1 MNEITTKSFL
11 PSTITNELEIGTAY
25 VGIDFG
31 TSTSVV
37 SIAQYNPKSN
47 AIETRSI
54 RIPQILADGHTIN
67 KSDIIPTVIAYL
79 EEAGKILIGN
89 GAFDLKN
96 KKKLGRDIWYSFKLG
111 LGEDIGA
118 KYTDSLLRD
127 KPPFNIKTAKDA
139 TKVFFAYLKRM
150 ISNELGDRQI
160 KYSISIPASF
170 EANQRK
176 DLLDALAANDMM
188 VSSQALIDEPN
199 AAFISYA
206 VERATMGS
214 PIIISPDYD
223 SKVLVFDFGGGTCDI
238 SILEIG
244 QDLSGFRAK
253 NIAIS
258 KYTELGGDDIDRYIT
273 YHYLM
278 PRFLEENGKKPSDFR
293 TKEKKRIATALLKV
307 SERLKIIINEELA
320 AHTINGTIPA
330 SKDNEDERA
339 SINADIAV
347 STTKGTLSGNEFW
360 LSYRE
365 LTDTMSVFTSS
376 TGRMITSHKGEQD
389 YASIFLPIKSAI
401 KKSGVDKDEIDY
413 VLLIGGSSKS
423 PYIQEAIH
431 QYFDDSEML
440 LPGDLRTHV
449 SRGAAIHSLLY
460 NGFGR
465 NLIRPITSEPIIII
479 TKDSSP
485 KVIVPA
491 NTEIP
496 CNTIS
501 IDDLVSDR
509 DGQSTIELPIC
520 VGNANK
526 MLFNLKIESKDPMGF
541 KKNTP
546 VHLSARINADKMLHI
561 SATCEGDICAVE
573 PVSPFANKE
582 LSSEDR
588 IALKAERKA
597 NNEMYNRGGT
607 PSLKT
612 LEELREAYK
621 RAGKLLKAAE
631 TYELQGELYPSSV
644 NWNNLGVLYDNAGMY
659 DKAIDTYKDTLEKH
673 PNDGTILFNMALSLR
688 KSGNREEYKKYMKEA
703 ITRQPNDPCILYE
716 YSKIDRSEGAA
727 EEAEQKLNKALEIL
741 MDTWSRNELK
751 EWEYSWFKSVA
762 QQLGKPDIV
771 KKLEQEEKSN
781 LQGYLYN
788 EENLSIT
795 SDSLPS
801 IR

>member
-37 SIAQYNPKSN
+37 SVAQYNPKSN

-54 RIPQILADGHTIN
+54 RIPQMLSDGHTIN
-67 KSDIIPTVIAYL
+67 KSEIIPTVIAFL
-79 EEAGKILIGN
+79 EDEKTILIGN
-89 GAFDLKN
+89 GAFELKN
-96 KKKLGRDIWYSFKLG
+96 KKKLGQDIWYSFKLG
-111 LGEDIGA
+111 LGEDMGA

-127 KPPFNIKTAKDA
+127 KPPFNIQTAKDA
-139 TKVFFAYLKRM
+139 TQVFFAYLKRM
-150 ISNELGDRQI
+150 ISTELGAKQI

-214 PIIISPDYD
+214 PLIISPDYD

-244 QDLSGFRAK
+244 QDLNGFRAK

-293 TKEKKRIATALLKV
+293 TAEKKRIASALLKV

-330 SKDNEDERA
+330 SKDSEDERA

-360 LSYRE
+360 LSYKE

-376 TGRMITSHKGEQD
+376 TGRMITSYKGEQD
-389 YASIFLPIKSAI
+389 YASIFLPVKSAI

-413 VLLIGGSSKS
+413 VLFIGGSSKS

-431 QYFDDSEML
+431 QYFDGSELL
-440 LPGDLRTHV
+440 LPCDLRTHV
-449 SRGAAIHSLLY
+449 SKGAAIHSLLY

-465 NLIRPITSEPIIII
+465 NLIKPITSEPIIII

-541 KKNTP
+541 RKNTP

-612 LEELREAYK
+612 LEELTEAYK

-644 NWNNLGVLYDNAGMY
+644 NRNNLGVLYDNAGMY
-659 DKAIDTYKDTLEKH
+659 DKALDNYKDALDKNS
-673 PNDGTILFNMALSLR
+673 NDGTILFNIALSLR
-688 KSGNREEYKKYMKEA
+688 KSGNHEEYKKYMKEA
-703 ITRQPNDPCILYE
+703 ITRQPNDPCILCE
-716 YSKIDRSEGAA
+716 FSKIDRSEGAA
-727 EEAEQKLNKALEIL
+727 EEAEQKLNKAFEIL
-741 MDTWSRNELK
+741 MDTWSRKELK
-751 EWEYSWFKSVA
+751 EWEYSWFESVA

-771 KKLEQEEKSN
+771 NKLEQEEKSN

-788 EENLSIT
+788 KENLSIT
-795 SDSLPS
+795 SESLPS
-801 IR
+801 RR

>member
-1 MNEITTKSFL
+1 M
-11 PSTITNELEIGTAY
+11 
-25 VGIDFG
+25 
-31 TSTSVV
+31 
-37 SIAQYNPKSN
+37 
-47 AIETRSI
+47 
-54 RIPQILADGHTIN
+54 
-67 KSDIIPTVIAYL
+67 
-79 EEAGKILIGN
+79 
-89 GAFDLKN
+89 
-96 KKKLGRDIWYSFKLG
+96 
-111 LGEDIGA
+111 
-118 KYTDSLLRD
+118 
-127 KPPFNIKTAKDA
+127 
-139 TKVFFAYLKRM
+139 
-150 ISNELGDRQI
+150 
-160 KYSISIPASF
+160 
-170 EANQRK
+170 
-176 DLLDALAANDMM
+176 
-188 VSSQALIDEPN
+188 
-199 AAFISYA
+199 
-206 VERATMGS
+206 
-214 PIIISPDYD
+214 
-223 SKVLVFDFGGGTCDI
+223 
-238 SILEIG
+238 
-244 QDLSGFRAK
+244 
-253 NIAIS
+253 
-258 KYTELGGDDIDRYIT
+258 
-273 YHYLM
+273 
-278 PRFLEENGKKPSDFR
+278 EENGKKPSDFR

-330 SKDNEDERA
+330 SKDSEDERA

-360 LSYRE
+360 LSYKE

-376 TGRMITSHKGEQD
+376 TGRMVTSYKGEQD
-389 YASIFLPIKSAI
+389 YASIFLPVKSAI

-413 VLLIGGSSKS
+413 VLFIGGSSKS
-423 PYIQEAIH
+423 PYIQEAVH
-431 QYFDDSEML
+431 QYFDDSELL
-440 LPGDLRTHV
+440 LPCDLRTHV
-449 SRGAAIHSLLY
+449 SKGAAIHSLLY

-465 NLIRPITSEPIIII
+465 NLIKPITSEPIIII
-479 TKDSSP
+479 TKDNAP

-631 TYELQGELYPSSV
+631 TYELQGELYPSSM
-644 NWNNLGVLYDNAGMY
+644 NRNNLGVLYSNAGMY
-659 DKAIDTYKDTLEKH
+659 DKALDNYKDALDKN
-673 PNDGTILFNMALSLR
+673 PNDGTILFNIALSLR
-688 KSGNREEYKKYMKEA
+688 KSGNHEEYKKYMKEA
-703 ITRQPNDPCILYE
+703 ITRQPNGPCILCE
-716 YSKIDRSEGAA
+716 FSKIDRSEGAA
-727 EEAEQKLNKALEIL
+727 EEAEQKLNKAFEIL
-741 MDTWSRNELK
+741 MDTWSRKELK
-751 EWEYSWFKSVA
+751 EWEYSWFESVA

-771 KKLEQEEKSN
+771 NKLEQEEKSN

-788 EENLSIT
+788 KENLSIT
-795 SDSLPS
+795 SESLPS
-801 IR
+801 RR

>member
-365 LTDTMSVFTSS
+365 LTDTMSVFT
-376 TGRMITSHKGEQD
+376 
-389 YASIFLPIKSAI
+389 
-401 KKSGVDKDEIDY
+401 KSGVDKDEIDY

-607 PSLKT
+607 PS
-612 LEELREAYK
+612 
-621 RAGKLLKAAE
+621 
-631 TYELQGELYPSSV
+631 
-644 NWNNLGVLYDNAGMY
+644 
-659 DKAIDTYKDTLEKH
+659 KAIDTYKDTLEKH

>member
-37 SIAQYNPKSN
+37 SVAQYNPKSN

-54 RIPQILADGHTIN
+54 RIPQMLSDGHTRN
-67 KSDIIPTVIAYL
+67 KSEIIPTVIAYL
-79 EEAGKILIGN
+79 EETGKILIGN
-89 GAFDLKN
+89 GAFELKN

-118 KYTDSLLRD
+118 RYVDSLLRD
-127 KPPFNIKTAKDA
+127 YPPYNIRTAKDA
-139 TKVFFAYLKRM
+139 TQVFFAYLKGM
-150 ISNELGDRQI
+150 ISKELGARQI

-244 QDLSGFRAK
+244 QDLNGFRAK

-273 YHYLM
+273 HHYLM

-320 AHTINGTIPA
+320 AHAINGKIPT
-330 SKDNEDERA
+330 SKDSEDERA
-339 SINADIAV
+339 SINADIVV

-360 LSYRE
+360 LSYKE
-365 LTDTMSVFTSS
+365 LTDTMSVFTDS
-376 TGRMITSHKGEQD
+376 TGGMITSHKGEQD

-413 VLLIGGSSKS
+413 VLFIGGSSQS

-431 QYFDDSEML
+431 HYFDDSELL
-440 LPGDLRTHV
+440 LPSDLRTHV
-449 SRGAAIHSLLY
+449 SKGAAIHSLLY

-465 NLIRPITSEPIIII
+465 NLIKPITSEPIIII

-501 IDDLVSDR
+501 IDDLMSDR

-561 SATCEGDICAVE
+561 SATCDGDICAVE

-597 NNEMYNRGGT
+597 NNEIYNQGGT
-607 PSLKT
+607 PSLET
-612 LEELREAYK
+612 LEELRDAYE
-621 RAGKLLKAAE
+621 RA
-631 TYELQGELYPSSV
+631 
-644 NWNNLGVLYDNAGMY
+644 
-659 DKAIDTYKDTLEKH
+659 
-673 PNDGTILFNMALSLR
+673 
-688 KSGNREEYKKYMKEA
+688 
-703 ITRQPNDPCILYE
+703 
-716 YSKIDRSEGAA
+716 
-727 EEAEQKLNKALEIL
+727 
-741 MDTWSRNELK
+741 
-751 EWEYSWFKSVA
+751 
-762 QQLGKPDIV
+762 
-771 KKLEQEEKSN
+771 
-781 LQGYLYN
+781 
-788 EENLSIT
+788 
-795 SDSLPS
+795 
-801 IR
+801 

>member
-37 SIAQYNPKSN
+37 SVAQYNPKSN

-54 RIPQILADGHTIN
+54 RIPQMLSDGHTIN
-67 KSDIIPTVIAYL
+67 KSEIIPTVIAFL
-79 EEAGKILIGN
+79 KDEKTILIGN
-89 GAFDLKN
+89 GAFELKN
-96 KKKLGRDIWYSFKLG
+96 KKKLGQDIWYSFKLG
-111 LGEDIGA
+111 LGEDMGA

-127 KPPFNIKTAKDA
+127 KPPFNIQTAKDA
-139 TKVFFAYLKRM
+139 TQVFFAYLKRM
-150 ISNELGDRQI
+150 ISTELGARQI

-214 PIIISPDYD
+214 PLIISPDYD

-244 QDLSGFRAK
+244 QDLNGFRAK

-293 TKEKKRIATALLKV
+293 TAEKKRIASALLKV

-330 SKDNEDERA
+330 SKDSKDERA

-360 LSYRE
+360 LSYKE

-376 TGRMITSHKGEQD
+376 TGRMITSYKGEQD
-389 YASIFLPIKSAI
+389 YASIFLPVKSAI

-413 VLLIGGSSKS
+413 VLFIGGSSKS

-431 QYFDDSEML
+431 QYFDDSELL
-440 LPGDLRTHV
+440 LPCDLRTHV
-449 SRGAAIHSLLY
+449 SKGAAIHSLLY

-465 NLIRPITSEPIIII
+465 NLIKPITSEPIIII

-541 KKNTP
+541 RKNTP

-612 LEELREAYK
+612 LEELAEAYK

-644 NWNNLGVLYDNAGMY
+644 NRNNLGVLYDNAGMY
-659 DKAIDTYKDTLEKH
+659 DKALDNYKDALDKN
-673 PNDGTILFNMALSLR
+673 PNDGTILFNIALTLR
-688 KSGNREEYKKYMKEA
+688 KSGNHEEYKKYMKEA
-703 ITRQPNDPCILYE
+703 ITRQPNDPCILCE
-716 YSKIDRSEGAA
+716 FSKIDRSEGAA
-727 EEAEQKLNKALEIL
+727 EEADQKLNKAFEIL
-741 MDTWSRNELK
+741 MDTWSRKELK
-751 EWEYSWFKSVA
+751 EWEYSWFESVA

-771 KKLEQEEKSN
+771 NKLEQEEKSN

-788 EENLSIT
+788 KENLSIT
-795 SDSLPS
+795 SESLPS
-801 IR
+801 TR